1 MRIISGEF
9 KGRKVKAVP
18 GSGTR
23 PTSDKIRESIFN
35 IIGPYFE
42 GGTSL
47 DLYGGSGALTIEG
60 MSRGMA
66 KAIVID
72 VDPKAVETIKENLD
86 TLDLNDR
93 VEVFRND
100 SYRALKALRKRRIK
114 FSYVFL
120 DPPYKKQKIKKEI
133 EFLKEN
139 ELLEPAAVIVTEH
152 DAMLKLPEQI
162 AGCVCLKHEQY
173 NSTTAVTIY
182 TNETEGEELH
192 E

>member
-9 KGRKVKAVP
+9 KGRKLKAVP

-60 MSRGMA
+60 MSRGIE
-66 KAIVID
+66 KAIIID
-72 VDPKAVETIKENLD
+72 VDPKAVETIKENLH
-86 TLDLNDR
+86 TLGLDDR

-100 SYRALKALRKRRIK
+100 SYRALKALRKRGAK
-114 FSYVFL
+114 FSYVYL
-120 DPPYKKQKIKKEI
+120 DPPYRKQKIKKEI

-139 ELLEPAAVIVTEH
+139 ELLEPNAVIVTEH
-152 DAMLKLPEQI
+152 DAMLELPEQI
-162 AGCVCLKHEQY
+162 AGCVCFKHEQY

-182 TNETEGEELH
+182 TNETEGEEQH